1 MHRQLCNRE
10 TLGRLGEWRGAVT
23 LGLRMCCFTTGY
35 SRDPAKSSHQTDRKE
50 YYSTVRNAARFS
62 TPSVERWC
70 NGRTAFGPPM
80 SRVSGTRLD
89 ALSSKERNKF
99 RRGLRDCEVRR
110 ISVKELADEGYQVY
124 CAAWEHYG
132 GQIPVTN
139 EHLFQ
144 QGVLRE
150 APYPDLLHNWG
161 VYVNGRLIAYAQN
174 QIHGKVEV
182 SYSSIKLDPA
192 YLHLR
197 PSYALI
203 HKMNEYY
210 LDSLGFEY
218 VNDGSR
224 SIHHETNIQE
234 FLMHNFCFEKAYT
247 TLYVY
252 YRWPLRWL
260 LKIVYPFRDYVG
272 QADSRLKA
280 LLELERFRRASRFS
294 VSDAQ

>member
-1 MHRQLCNRE
+1 MVQWTDGFRPANE
-10 TLGRLGEWRGAVT
+10 PSEW
-23 LGLRMCCFTTGY
+23 Y
-35 SRDPAKSSHQTDRKE
+35 SVICRKF
-50 YYSTVRNAARFS
+50 R
-62 TPSVERWC
+62 P
-70 NGRTAFGPPM
+70 
-80 SRVSGTRLD
+80 LD